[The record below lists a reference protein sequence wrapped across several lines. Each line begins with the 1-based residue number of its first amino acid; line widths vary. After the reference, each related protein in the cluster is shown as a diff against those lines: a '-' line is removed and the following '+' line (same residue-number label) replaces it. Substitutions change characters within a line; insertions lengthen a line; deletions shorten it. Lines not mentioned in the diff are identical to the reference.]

1 MLDMKT
7 VNTVNEL
14 REQVRAWRREGLTVG
29 FVPTMGNLHAGHLA
43 LVEHARTR
51 ADRVVVSIF
60 VNPLQFGPNEDY
72 ETYPRTLGED
82 ARRLSQAQADL
93 LFAPGVEEVYPLP
106 LEEMTRVEVPGIS
119 DILCGQF
126 RPGFFAGVATVVAK
140 LFNMV
145 EPDIA
150 VFGQKDYQQLVIIRR
165 LVRDLSY
172 PIAIEG
178 VPTLR
183 EDDGLAMSSRNA
195 YLTES
200 ERQVAPQLQLTLQ
213 RLVNELQAGR
223 RDYPELEQLGM
234 QQLELAGFRPDY
246 VSIRRAEDLTVPNRT
261 DTQLA
266 ILAAAWLGTARLI
279 DNLVVTMEE
288 GA

>member
-1 MLDMKT
+1 MKT

-14 REQVRAWRREGLTVG
+14 RDLVRAWRWEGLSVG

-51 ADRVVVSIF
+51 ADRVVASIF
-60 VNPLQFGPNEDY
+60 VNPLQFGPSEDY
-72 ETYPRTLGED
+72 DSYPRTLEQD
-82 ARRLSQAQADL
+82 SQRLSQAQADL
-93 LFAPGVEEVYPLP
+93 LFAPDVEEVYPVP
-106 LEEMTRVEVPGIS
+106 LEEMTRVEVPGLG

-126 RPGFFAGVATVVAK
+126 RPGFFTGVATVVTK

-145 EPDIA
+145 EPDLA

-178 VPTLR
+178 VATLR
-183 EDDGLAMSSRNA
+183 EDDGLALSSRNA
-195 YLTES
+195 YLTGS
-200 ERQVAPQLQLTLQ
+200 ERQVAPQLHHTLQ
-213 RLVNELQAGR
+213 RLVSELQTGR

-246 VSIRRAEDLTVPNRT
+246 VSIRRAEDLTVPNKT
-261 DTQLA
+261 DTQLVV
-266 ILAAAWLGTARLI
+266 LTAAWLGTARLI
-279 DNLVVTMEE
+279 DNLVVTMDEDT
-288 GA
+288 